1 MSPVYKLLGLHP
13 LITFHSS
20 SFHFFTELSDDT
32 RQRCTSACPAAC
44 NVPSLCSLNST
55 LKLDDT
61 PPKSIHSTS
70 NAIQN
75 NSNPWYLQTPAIIPK
90 PIYSPPP
97 PPIITHPTHSSSKA
111 QTCPPASS
119 PATPPP
125 PAAADNTPPPHP
137 ARPDHTLPPVDSTPD
152 SLPPHIPRDIAP
164 AAAMYAPRNT
174 PAAAAASDTPHPP
187 PRVPRRTTRDPAP
200 TTTARMTFLA
210 P

>member
-1 MSPVYKLLGLHP
+1 MSSRLQCPEFVFPQFHTETGRHASKIHP
-13 LITFHSS
+13 FNIK
-20 SFHFFTELSDDT
+20 
-32 RQRCTSACPAAC
+32 CY
-44 NVPSLCSLNST
+44 
-55 LKLDDT
+55 
-61 PPKSIHSTS
+61 PKQLQPMVSP
-70 NAIQN
+70 NAGYHPKANIQ
-75 NSNPWYLQTPAIIPK
+75 
-90 PIYSPPP
+90 PP

-119 PATPPP
+119 PATPPH

-187 PRVPRRTTRDPAP
+187 PQVPRRTTRDPAP